1 MKIRLFSG
9 KLLIS
14 LIAFLLFASSELP
27 SSSKA
32 EDGFWLTRSQSGL
45 EQLWSGVLG
54 CTESTDSFAIRN
66 RFNDSEDTNSGAPST
81 GASIDY
87 SECGK
92 RALRNTSSRIL
103 VDTIEDAVRS
113 GGVALFSEHFR
124 LDSSVGW
131 VFGEDVTGE
140 IDAVIPLFSRERS
153 NGTGQA
159 LFLQPGAVFWSG
171 LESEDRIDANLGL
184 AYRQHLAPDIVAGGS
199 IFYDYD
205 FKREH
210 QRIGIGADLQ
220 RGALHAALN
229 YYHPLNE
236 WQEGRTEYE
245 EQPLQGADF
254 RLGLA
259 WSRVRL
265 DAGVGVWRFEGEE
278 EESTKWRPS
287 FEFGAGY
294 LIYPGVFLQGGYERH
309 DSDDSLDSRWNAEL
323 AFRFSLPGLQGVKSY
338 ETMAQANLWEPVE
351 REKRILYE
359 EREAVPPVRL
369 SAPTGADGAEL
380 TSLPEEGDTITIVGN
395 LEALSVPVMLELV
408 IDEEASSAD
417 LGDDFRYGHKVY
429 ELDAATGEQSAPSDA
444 TNCPAARCEMM
455 IPARVTRFDVEI
467 EILSDSVA
475 REIPEEIVLEVEVP
489 EEYQRMVRGGAR
501 TVGIHAH
508 GNTVQFTEAMSTLD
522 ENGGMVDVAVNANL
536 ASPSPITL
544 NVTATSTDAV
554 QGRDYT
560 FPSGSLTIPANPD
573 GEITSASLRLTGI
586 NNDRGEGSKTITLTI
601 PDQSLPTGWT
611 FGTQTT
617 HTVTLQDDDLAIF
630 FTDATPGRVD
640 EPASNQSV
648 AVTVGITQAPVADIT
663 VNVAVDTSA
672 STAQASDYS
681 FTTTPLTFSMG
692 STTPQTAT
700 LMINHDMDPE
710 GDETVVLTLADDST
724 NSRDAEGSGFSL
736 GSPHI
741 VTIPANDNTVG
752 FASNAVATLGEN
764 GGTARVEVSMDNPA
778 PRDITLNV
786 TATDDAATVMIGR
799 DYRISTRSLTIP
811 RGQTTGTITLTGINN
826 ERGEGSKDIDL
837 TLSVVGNLPN
847 GWAEGDLE
855 HKVTLLDDDLSV
867 SFTSTTR
874 SRVEEPASDQ
884 SVTIEVGITQ
894 APSAEIKV
902 MLAADTS
909 ASSAER
915 GTGKDYT
922 FTDVELTFSVSSTAS
937 QTATLMVLHDTVAEN
952 DETIVLTLNEVGGSL
967 TTGGNNFSLGG
978 NHTITIPANDNTV
991 GFASNAVA
999 TLNENGGTANVEVS
1013 ISNPAPADITL
1024 NVSVDTATSTAT
1036 EGTDFTLSPST
1047 LTISRGNT
1055 TGTITLTGIDDRLSE
1070 GSEDIDL
1077 TLSVVGNLPNGWA
1090 EGDLEHEVT
1099 LQDDDLSIFFVTSGM
1114 DAIPSTEEEPETGGT
1129 PVTITVG
1136 ITQAPTAEIKVMVEA
1151 DTSSTATVGDGDY
1164 TLTGA
1169 ELTFPMNSTASQTAT
1184 LTVLQDSA
1192 AEAEDETIVLTL
1204 SEVSGLTT
1212 GGNNFSLGGNH
1223 TITIPKNGNTVAF
1236 ASGTSTLTEGAST
1249 TTVVTVNVDEP
1260 APEDIVLDITTSGTA
1275 TEGGTKPDYAIDSK
1289 SLTIQAGQSSGTIT
1303 IRGREDDDGEGDETI
1318 MLEISL
1324 PQGSSLPDGWAL
1336 GMQTTH
1342 TVTIKD
1348 NDLSIFFITD
1358 PSADPTTP
1366 SEVVEEPAGT
1376 ALQPKSKTVTIA
1388 VGITEAPT
1396 AELKVRVAAGGTG
1409 QTAVPGSNSTED
1421 YVFGGETLTFPSG
1434 STATQTTTL
1443 TLVNAN
1449 ENETDE
1455 TIVLTLDDDSTTQ
1468 AARIAG
1474 GFSLGAP
1481 HTITIPAHDNT
1492 VSFGA
1497 ERSTLVEGAGT
1508 PTMIPVNVEHP
1519 APVDITLDVEVLTA
1533 STATENTDFT
1543 IDPKSLTIPAG
1554 ELTRPITLTGMDD
1567 NRIEG
1572 NETIMLRIR
1581 LPQGSSLPDGWD
1593 FGRVT
1598 THEVTLQDD
1607 DLRISFA
1614 DATPSE
1620 EEEPAS
1626 GSTSVTITVDINH
1639 APDADIMV
1647 RVAAGGTGETA
1658 SPSGMNPDY
1667 TFAGAPLTFPSG
1679 STASQTA
1686 TLMVRQDS
1694 EAEVENETIVL
1705 TLAGVGTSLA
1715 DEGQGFVLGDSHTIT
1730 IPANGNTVSF
1740 ASNASTI
1747 VEGDSTTGE
1756 VEVTVN
1762 INEPASEDITL
1773 NITTS
1778 GTATETGAM
1787 ADYTIDTKSLTID
1800 AGESSGKITITSND
1814 DDRAEGDET
1823 IMLEIS
1829 EPSGSPWPVGWEL
1842 GAQTTHEVTLQDDD
1856 LRISFVPDTDPSVT
1870 PHTPSSVD
1878 EPASDQSV
1886 TIAVGINHAPTA
1898 EIKVMVEADMVNSS
1912 ADQGTG
1918 MDYTFTAAELTF
1930 PAGSTASQTATLMV
1944 LHDDTPEDAETIFL
1958 TLTEVSGLTT
1968 GGNNFSLGGS
1978 YTITIPGNDRIVSFA
1993 SNAATTLTEGVGT
2006 MTEVTVEV
2014 TPSAPA
2020 DIMVDVAVTGTALE
2034 NTDFTIDSKSLTIP
2048 AGETSGKITLRG
2060 RDDNT
2065 VEGDETIVLE
2075 ISEPS
2080 GSPWPNGWVPG
2091 MRTTHTVTLKD
2102 DDLSIVFDTSTGNTP
2117 NEVEE
2122 PASDQTVMVV
2132 VDIGRAPTTPV
2143 KVTVGVDTVASTA
2156 MSGTDYTF
2164 TDTELTFP
2172 VNSDASQ
2179 SVPLVILHDE
2189 DPEDEET
2196 IVLTLSDPDGT
2207 LATEGSGFMLGAE
2220 HTIRIPKNDTRT
2232 VEFSEASS
2240 QHREGSTR
2248 VRTSVALVPGYSD
2261 DIKVGV
2267 RRLPGSTAIAGTD
2280 YTDNIPQTI
2289 TIPMAPTSLA
2299 SSEFISINV
2308 IDDNDDEE
2316 EKTLILEIFNPSGAD
2331 AWPAGLEPGEITVH
2345 TFTIHDND
2353 VPANTIG
2360 FEVGRSRRTG
2370 DEGDNFVEIRLEVAA
2385 SLPSATDVN
2394 IAIAVDGVSNPSGY
2408 GLSVVDDFFGPQP
2421 LTGNVVTIDAG
2432 ITSVLLYFE
2441 IPEDNTNTI
2450 DETITLT
2457 LTKGANFPSGWDLG
2471 SANSPT
2477 TWTITANDND

>member
-1 MKIRLFSG
+1 MGCADVASPPPPPNQYIRDRLDDDGSSVPTETSSDYSQCG
-9 KLLIS
+9 KL
-14 LIAFLLFASSELP
+14 
-27 SSSKA
+27 
-32 EDGFWLTRSQSGL
+32 
-45 EQLWSGVLG
+45 
-54 CTESTDSFAIRN
+54 
-66 RFNDSEDTNSGAPST
+66 
-81 GASIDY
+81 
-87 SECGK
+87 
-92 RALRNTSSRIL
+92 ALRNTGSRIL

-113 GGVALFSEHFR
+113 GGVALFNENFH

-131 VFGEDVTGE
+131 VWDEKVSGAF
-140 IDAVIPLFSRERS
+140 DAVIPLFSRERT
-153 NGTGQA
+153 NGLGYA
-159 LFLQPGAVFWSG
+159 FFLQPGGVFWQG
-171 LESEDRIDANLGL
+171 LKEQDRIDGNLGL
-184 AYRQHLAPDIVAGGS
+184 AFRSNLTPDVIAGAS
-199 IFYDYD
+199 VFYDHD
-205 FKREH
+205 FRRGH
-210 QRIGIGADLQ
+210 QRAGVGVDLQ
-220 RGALHAALN
+220 SGALHTALN
-229 YYHPLNE
+229 YYHPLND
-236 WQEGRTEYE
+236 WQEGRTDYE

-259 WSRVRL
+259 WSRIRFDTSV
-265 DAGVGVWRFEGEE
+265 AVWRFEREE
-278 EESTKWRPS
+278 EESTKWRPA
-287 FEFGAGY
+287 FGIDAGY
-294 LIYPGVFLQGGYERH
+294 RILPGVFLEGGYESH
-309 DSDDSLDSRWNAEL
+309 DSDDSLDSRWNAGF
-323 AFRFSLPGLQGVKSY
+323 AFRFSLPGLEGIKSY
-338 ETMAQANLWEPVE
+338 ETMAEANLWEPVA

-359 EREAVPPVRL
+359 EREAIPPVRL
-369 SAPTGADGAEL
+369 AAPTDESGEEL
-380 TSLPEEGDTITIVGN
+380 TGLPEEGATITIPGELVA
-395 LEALSVPVMLELV
+395 LPEAIMLELA
-408 IDEEASSAD
+408 IDEEVSSAV
-417 LGDDFRYGHKVY
+417 LGEDFSYGHAVY
-429 ELDAATGEQSAPSDA
+429 ELNAETGEQSAPDTVTDCPMA
-444 TNCPAARCEMM
+444 TCQMM
-455 IPARVTRFDVEI
+455 IPAGVSRFDVEI
-467 EILSDSVA
+467 GIISDTVE
-475 REIPEEIVLEVEVP
+475 REIPEEIVLQVNVP
-489 EEYQRMVRGGAR
+489 EEYQRMVRGGAT
-501 TVGIHAH
+501 TVGIQAH
-508 GNTVQFTEAMSTLD
+508 GNTVQFTEATSTLD
-522 ENGGMVDVAVNANL
+522 ENGGPVNVAVSADL

-544 NVTATSTDAV
+544 DVTVTSTDAV
-554 QGRDYT
+554 LGRDYT
-560 FPSGSLTIPANPD
+560 IPSGSRLTIPANPD
-573 GEITSASLRLTGI
+573 GEITSASLTLDGI
-586 NNDRGEGSKTITLTI
+586 DNNVGEGSKTITLTI
-601 PDQSLPTGWT
+601 PDQSLPTGWAL
-611 FGTQTT
+611 GTQTT

-630 FTDATPGRVD
+630 FTEATRDRVD
-640 EPASNQSV
+640 EPASDQSFT
-648 AVTVGITQAPVADIT
+648 VTVGITQAPSVDIAVVVAAGGT
-663 VNVAVDTSA
+663 GETA
-672 STAQASDYS
+672 SSSDDYTFTA
-681 FTTTPLTFSMG
+681 TELTFRSGM
-692 STTPQTAT
+692 TTPQTAT
-700 LMINHDMDPE
+700 LTLLADTGTEAEP
-710 GDETVVLTLADDST
+710 DEFIVLTLADKDD
-724 NSRDAEGSGFSL
+724 DATARNTDGFSL
-736 GSPHI
+736 DGPH
-741 VTIPANDNTVG
+741 TITIAANDNTVG
-752 FASNAVATLGEN
+752 FASGTAATLGED
-764 GGTARVEVSMDNPA
+764 GGTA
-778 PRDITLNV
+778 T
-786 TATDDAATVMIGR
+786 
-799 DYRISTRSLTIP
+799 
-811 RGQTTGTITLTGINN
+811 
-826 ERGEGSKDIDL
+826 
-837 TLSVVGNLPN
+837 
-847 GWAEGDLE
+847 
-855 HKVTLLDDDLSV
+855 
-867 SFTSTTR
+867 
-874 SRVEEPASDQ
+874 
-884 SVTIEVGITQ
+884 
-894 APSAEIKV
+894 
-902 MLAADTS
+902 
-909 ASSAER
+909 
-915 GTGKDYT
+915 
-922 FTDVELTFSVSSTAS
+922 
-937 QTATLMVLHDTVAEN
+937 
-952 DETIVLTLNEVGGSL
+952 
-967 TTGGNNFSLGG
+967 
-978 NHTITIPANDNTV
+978 
-991 GFASNAVA
+991 
-999 TLNENGGTANVEVS
+999 VEVS
-1013 ISNPAPADITL
+1013 ISNPAPTDIVLNITPTGSAD
-1024 NVSVDTATSTAT
+1024 
-1036 EGTDFTLSPST
+1036 EGTDYETLPDS
-1047 LTISRGNT
+1047 LTIPARGT
-1055 TGTITLTGIDDRLSE
+1055 RGTITLTGIDNDDGE
-1070 GSEDIDL
+1070 GSKNIIL
-1077 TLSVVGNLPNGWA
+1077 MLSVAGSLPTGWTLGTA
-1090 EGDLEHEVT
+1090 THTVT
-1099 LQDDDLSIFFVTSGM
+1099 LQDDDLNISFVTSGTG
-1114 DAIPSTEEEPETGGT
+1114 AIPSSAEEGT
-1129 PVTITVG
+1129 PVDITVG
-1136 ITQAPTAEIKVMVEA
+1136 ITQAPMAEIKVMVA
-1151 DTSSTATVGDGDY
+1151 VDTSASTVQTNDY

-1169 ELTFPMNSTASQTAT
+1169 ELTFPASSAAAQTAA
-1184 LTVLQDSA
+1184 LMVLQDSV

-1212 GGNNFSLGGNH
+1212 GGNNFSLGGSY
-1223 TITIPKNGNTVAF
+1223 TITIPKNGNTVGF
-1236 ASGTSTLTEGAST
+1236 ASGTSSFTEGDGT
-1249 TTVVTVNVDEP
+1249 TRVVTVNVNEP
-1260 APEDIVLDITTSGTA
+1260 APDNDIMLEVEVLTASSTAREGTDF
-1275 TEGGTKPDYAIDSK
+1275 TIDSK
-1289 SLTIQAGQSSGTIT
+1289 RLTIGRGQSSGTIT
-1303 IRGREDDDGEGDETI
+1303 LRARDDNAGEGNETI
-1318 MLEISL
+1318 MLRIKL
-1324 PQGSSLPDGWAL
+1324 ADGTSLPDGWAL
-1336 GMQTTH
+1336 GTQTTH
-1342 TVTIKD
+1342 TVTLHD
-1348 NDLSIFFITD
+1348 DDRSIYFITN
-1358 PSADPTTP
+1358 PSLTPHTP
-1366 SEVVEEPAGT
+1366 SEVEEPAGASSSIVT
-1376 ALQPKSKTVTIA
+1376 NRAVTIA

-1409 QTAVPGSNSTED
+1409 QTAVPGSSLAED
-1421 YVFGGETLTFPSG
+1421 YVFGGDTLTFPANMI
-1434 STATQTTTL
+1434 TTQTTTL

-1455 TIVLTLDDDSTTQ
+1455 TIVLTLDDDSNTQ

-1481 HTITIPAHDNT
+1481 HTITIPAHGNT

-1497 ERSTLVEGAGT
+1497 ERSTLVEGAGM

-1533 STATENTDFT
+1533 STAVEGTDYMT
-1543 IDPKSLTIPAG
+1543 VPRSLTIPAG

-1572 NETIMLRIR
+1572 NETIMLRIS

-1667 TFAGAPLTFPSG
+1667 TFAGASLTFSSG

-1694 EAEVENETIVL
+1694 EAEVENEIIVL

-1787 ADYTIDTKSLTID
+1787 ADYTIDPKSLTID

-1814 DDRAEGDET
+1814 DDRAEGNET

-1856 LRISFVPDTDPSVT
+1856 LRISFVPDTDPSVM

-1912 ADQGTG
+1912 AVQGTG

-1930 PAGSTASQTATLMV
+1930 PANMTASQTATLMV

-1958 TLTEVSGLTT
+1958 TLSEVSGLTT

-1978 YTITIPGNDRIVSFA
+1978 YTITIPGNDRTVSFA
-1993 SNAATTLTEGVGT
+1993 SNAATTLTEGDGT

-2102 DDLSIVFDTSTGNTP
+2102 DDLSIVFDTGTGNTP

-2232 VEFSEASS
+2232 VGFGFASS
-2240 QHREGSTR
+2240 SHDEGSTR
-2248 VRTSVALVPGYSD
+2248 VRTSVALIPGYSD

-2289 TIPMAPTSLA
+2289 TIPMAPTAQA

-2331 AWPAGLEPGEITVH
+2331 AWPAGFEPGEITVH
-2345 TFTIHDND
+2345 TFTIQDND
-2353 VPANTIG
+2353 VPEDTIG
-2360 FEVGRSRRTG
+2360 FDAVRSVTTG
-2370 DEGDNFVEIRLEVAA
+2370 DEGDTQVRIYLEIAA
-2385 SLPSATDVN
+2385 DLPAGGADVN
-2394 IAIAVDGVSNPSGY
+2394 IAVAVSGVSNTSGY
-2408 GLSVVDDFFGPQP
+2408 VLEEVDQTFGPMP
-2421 LTGNVVTIDAG
+2421 LTNNVVNIAAG
-2432 ITSVLLYFE
+2432 STSLELWLT
-2441 IPEDNTNTI
+2441 IPEDNANTT

-2457 LTKGANFPSGWDLG
+2457 LTKGANFPSTWDLG